1 MTTNS
6 DERLSALLD
15 GELDAREERQAL
27 DAIIGADLDERARF
41 GRYRLIGDVMRGE
54 APLLGSGIQASV
66 TAAIAAE
73 PTVLAPRPAKPRRL
87 ARPLAGLAVAA
98 SVATAAVVVAPQ
110 FLGSPAG
117 PGIGGET
124 IANTPASPAMQSQ
137 PPVVTVAKTV
147 PGGSAAQ
154 TRNWQTLDPALGER
168 LNRLVIEHH
177 EFGGRTGVNGPVAH
191 IGLVN
196 YAGR

>member
-1 MTTNS
+1 MTGNS

-15 GELDAREERQAL
+15 GELEGHEQQQTIDLIIDGTPVERS
-27 DAIIGADLDERARF
+27 RF

-54 APLLGSGIQASV
+54 TALLGSGIDDRVRA
-66 TAAIAAE
+66 TLAEE
-73 PTVLAPRPAKPRRL
+73 PTVLAPRPKARKL

-98 SVATAAVVVAPQ
+98 SVAATAVMIAPQ
-110 FLGSPAG
+110 FLSDPTAPDSGSA
-117 PGIGGET
+117 T
-124 IANTPASPAMQSQ
+124 IASAPTSPSLGVQT
-137 PPVVTVAKTV
+137 PVVAVSSA
-147 PGGSAAQ
+147 GSAATLPP

-177 EFGGRTGVNGPVAH
+177 EYGGRTGVNGPVAH

>member
-1 MTTNS
+1 MTGNS

-15 GELDAREERQAL
+15 GELDGREQQQA
-27 DAIIGADLDERARF
+27 IDLINDGTPVERARF

-54 APLLGSGIQASV
+54 TALLGAGV
-66 TAAIAAE
+66 DDRVRAALADE
-73 PTVLAPRPAKPRRL
+73 PTVLAPRPKARKF

-98 SVATAAVVVAPQ
+98 SVAATAVMIAPQ
-110 FLGSPAG
+110 FLSDPAA
-117 PGIGGET
+117 PDSGGVT
-124 IANTPASPAMQSQ
+124 IASAPTSPSLGIQ
-137 PPVVTVAKTV
+137 PPVVAVSNA
-147 PGGSAAQ
+147 GSAATLPP

-177 EFGGRTGVNGPVAH
+177 EYGGRTGVNGPVAH